1 MIPTGLPRNDEL
13 YHVTPNEIGSLK
25 DKLGLPRNQKIIL
38 YAPTWRESTDN
49 GKTCAI
55 KPPIN
60 IKKWETELKD
70 NYIILFRMHAYTNQ
84 LLGLEFNDTIR
95 DYSAY
100 PNVNDL
106 FKVADILISDYSASM
121 SDYAIL
127 ERPVLCFTYD
137 YEQYRDERGLY
148 LDFDKDMPS
157 GILRT
162 EDDVLKYIKNMDYEK
177 ECEKTRIMI
186 KEKLIHLGG
195 HATEMCLVK
204 LFEK

>member
-1 MIPTGLPRNDEL
+1 MKEFKEWDGFE
-13 YHVTPNEIGSLK
+13 VEK
-25 DKLGLPRNQKIIL
+25 DFRGCHLHIKVQNPGHAESGFKKL
-38 YAPTWRESTDN
+38 TVN
-49 GKTCAI
+49 G
-55 KPPIN
+55 
-60 IKKWETELKD
+60 EELKD

-121 SDYAIL
+121 SDYAII

-162 EDDVLKYIKNMDYEK
+162 DDDVLKYIKNMDYEK